1 MNDYTSNPEPSGIDV
16 PLSVWP
22 IRSQHHLIECLVE
35 QFTAEGDTVAL
46 MGLAGVSAVVECDRN
61 GVIVC
66 DPETAI
72 NEHAALMQNGQSRGT
87 AIIAPVDATTAFAR
101 IASIRDAALT
111 ICAPRPVQYI
121 EAWKVMAATIR
132 PSGLLAVVWNGP
144 FPPDAAASCEEAGLS
159 YAGHIVAAEAG
170 EFDLAAATAERLQAA
185 SHGRSRRAH
194 INISLWARYPEQTGG
209 GL

>member
-72 NEHAALMQNGQSRGT
+72 NEHAALMQTGRSRGT

-101 IASIRDAALT
+101 IASIR
-111 ICAPRPVQYI
+111 
-121 EAWKVMAATIR
+121 
-132 PSGLLAVVWNGP
+132 
-144 FPPDAAASCEEAGLS
+144 DAAASCEEAGLS

-170 EFDLAAATAERLQAA
+170 EFDLAAATAERLEAT